1 MGCSNPLV
9 IKIMGENKIP
19 HHSSCAPLSYSKNH
33 ICVCSILHSG
43 VVRPQRSPTALGY
56 GQTPTPTPQENVG
69 VTIYTYPSKN
79 VLIMLN
85 IGYFCKDDQVERAY
99 LC

>member
-1 MGCSNPLV
+1 MTWFE
-9 IKIMGENKIP
+9 ENLGLYEWLELGRGQ
-19 HHSSCAPLSYSKNH
+19 LS
-33 ICVCSILHSG
+33 SG

-56 GQTPTPTPQENVG
+56 GQTPTPTPKENVG

-79 VLIMLN
+79 VLFML
-85 IGYFCKDDQVERAY
+85 IIRYFCKEDQVERAY